1 MITKEILNFCIKKGL
16 LIDNEVLS
24 LFKDTEDIETVK
36 LIIEKIKESPK
47 KRILTKEIFYE
58 NKSKVREFLL
68 SSSKGNSKL
77 EKLRIKLG
85 LSIEI
90 SRQKAEILDNSP
102 KSQMKRELEVLDG
115 KASFNQ
121 HTREETGK
129 PPDMEDS
136 SSVKILSM
144 PSSFGK
150 KIEVKDF
157 VTHFRGRFSEMRNSL
172 QEHSELNN
180 LISINKISGNRQGI
194 SVIGMVYNKKITKNK
209 NIMLEVEDLTGRIKV
224 LINQNKQEVYK
235 KAEDIV
241 LDSVMGIKGS
251 GNRDI
256 IFANNVFFPESFLF
270 ERKKS
275 PVEEIALFISDIHI
289 GSNLFLEKNFLK
301 FIDYLNGK
309 IPNTPE
315 TDKIKYLFV
324 VGDMIAG
331 VGCYPNQERDLKIV
345 DLEEQY
351 SRAAELFGKIRK
363 NIKIIMLPG
372 NHDCVRLME
381 PQPIL
386 DERYAWP
393 LYNLRNITLTTN
405 PSLVNIGAKKN
416 FPGFNVLA
424 YHGFSFPYYA
434 QNVPSLIKE
443 KAINSPDK
451 VMAYLLKN
459 KHLAPTYASVQS
471 APSEKD
477 SLMIREAPDIFVSGH
492 THKNGVSY
500 YNNTLVISNSC
511 WEDLMPYQEKMGF
524 TSDYCKVPM
533 FNLKTREVKILD
545 FYDLSDE
552 ED

>member
-16 LIDNEVLS
+16 LIDSDVLG
-24 LFKDTEDIETVK
+24 LFKDTEDIEIVK
-36 LIIEKIKESPK
+36 LIIEKIKDHPK
-47 KRILTKEIFYE
+47 KGILTKEIFYE
-58 NKSKVREFLL
+58 NKGKVREFLL
-68 SSSKGNSKL
+68 SSSKGNKEL

-90 SRQKAEILDNSP
+90 SRQKTEPLDYSS
-102 KSQMKRELEVLDG
+102 KSQMKRELGVLEDTSLSNQTMQEV
-115 KASFNQ
+115 AVQNQ
-121 HTREETGK
+121 
-129 PPDMEDS
+129 DMEDS
-136 SSVKILSM
+136 NDVKILSM

-157 VTHFRGRFSEMRNSL
+157 VTHFRGRFSEMRNAL

-180 LISINKISGNRQGI
+180 LVSINKISGNRQGI

-209 NIMLEVEDLTGRIKV
+209 NIMLEVEDLTGRIKI

-275 PVEEIALFISDIHI
+275 PVEETALFISDIHI
-289 GSNLFLEKNFLK
+289 GSRLFLEKNFLK

-315 TDKIKYLFV
+315 ADKIKYLFV
-324 VGDMIAG
+324 VGDLIAG

-345 DLEEQY
+345 ELEEQY
-351 SRAAELFGKIRK
+351 SRVAELFGKIRK
-363 NIKIIMLPG
+363 DIKIIMLPG

-393 LYNLRNITLTTN
+393 LYNLKNITLTTN

-416 FPGFNVLA
+416 FSGFNVLA

-434 QNVPSLIKE
+434 YTVPSLIKE

-471 APSEKD
+471 SPSEKD

-552 ED
+552 ES